1 MIQNKKLYVFDLGGV
16 TLDHVDIMAEWVSK
30 IKVDKD
36 EFYKTY
42 SEYIMPIMDGTISAE
57 TFYGHLE
64 RYFGIKIE
72 GDPFLEFFHP
82 VLNIEV
88 ADTIIRLRNEGNRVV
103 AGSNICTPHWEYI
116 KKQGWDGFFDTL
128 YLSQEMGL
136 TKPYSSFYNYILQKE
151 KFCASDAV
159 MIDDLIDNIEGA
171 KGVGMK
177 TFHLR
182 AEFDRKKLYDSLLSI
197 WNQG

>member
-1 MIQNKKLYVFDLGGV
+1 M
-16 TLDHVDIMAEWVSK
+16 
-30 IKVDKD
+30 
-36 EFYKTY
+36 
-42 SEYIMPIMDGTISAE
+42 
-57 TFYGHLE
+57 
-64 RYFGIKIE
+64 
-72 GDPFLEFFHP
+72 
-82 VLNIEV
+82 
-88 ADTIIRLRNEGNRVV
+88 
-103 AGSNICTPHWEYI
+103 
-116 KKQGWDGFFDTL
+116 